1 VSERPLGWG
10 AAAQAATGNGDGELR
25 DCCRDGSGSGFGCRD
40 GDAVCGVIGGA
51 KGDAATRDW
60 RSRREGASVAR
71 QADG

>member
-1 VSERPLGWG
+1 
-10 AAAQAATGNGDGELR
+10 
-25 DCCRDGSGSGFGCRD
+25 
-40 GDAVCGVIGGA
+40 VCGVIGGA